1 MGLFDIFKRKRT
13 GYRRV
18 RNMEMKFLYECP
30 QCSKEKAMQLE
41 IPLVEDAK
49 HVYTQWI
56 GQSGIPS
63 PSLAKLPVV
72 TISVDEQGDYTV
84 EEIFDNLGG
93 GKSASISGERWKE
106 IEFVIGCPY
115 CGGKT
120 HFILA
125 VGVIHNPEDR
135 VLLQSVKDLPK
146 VYGLPI
152 VLLKND
158 EQGNFSIVTFLNPIS
173 ESNKATRMV
182 DLELDE
188 GQAEH
193 LLDNEDEIVRERA
206 AEIITESNT
215 AIQNNPNDVE
225 AYYKRAVAYVLEE
238 DYDSAF
244 EDLSKAIELNPDYIP
259 AITKRGAYYGIK
271 EEFDLAMSD
280 FNRAI
285 GLDPSYPPAY
295 LNRGICYYEMGNT
308 DLALNDLNKV
318 SEISSEPVLIK
329 QARQYSI
336 LCSRTNGLREC
347 EKGRAYIENRQY
359 DQAITELKRV
369 IESNPDNAAAYF
381 YLGMAYDNQENYDL
395 AVAALDKAIEF
406 DPEFP
411 GACNNRGWVY
421 LKTAHYTRAIADFSK
436 EIELNPYFV
445 AVYLN
450 RANAYHNIGQYG
462 LEVADLK
469 KALKLSTDPEQRAK
483 IQRQIEAILNK

>member
-1 MGLFDIFKRKRT
+1 MGLFDIFKRKRS
-13 GYRRV
+13 GYRQTRD
-18 RNMEMKFLYECP
+18 MEMKFLYECP
-30 QCSKEKAMQLE
+30 QCSKEEAICWE
-41 IPLVEDAK
+41 IPLVEDDK
-49 HVYTQWI
+49 HIYAQLI
-56 GQSGIPS
+56 EQSGIPS
-63 PSLAKLPVV
+63 PILVKLPVV

-93 GKSASISGERWKE
+93 GKSAPISSERWKE
-106 IEFVIGCPY
+106 IESVIGCPY
-115 CGGKT
+115 CGGET

-125 VGVIHNPEDR
+125 VCIIGNPEGSI
-135 VLLQSVKDLPK
+135 LLQKAIDMPK

-158 EQGNFSIVTFLNPIS
+158 GQGNFSIVTFLNPTF
-173 ESNKATRMV
+173 ESNKATEMA

-193 LLDNEDEIVRERA
+193 LLVDEDEIVRERA
-206 AEIITESNT
+206 AEMITESNT

-225 AYYKRAVAYVLEE
+225 AYYKRAGAYVLEK

-244 EDLSKAIELNPDYIP
+244 EDLSRAIELNPDYTP
-259 AITKRGAYYGIK
+259 AITKRGIIYGIK
-271 EEFDLAMSD
+271 EEFDLAMKD
-280 FNRAI
+280 LNRAI
-285 GLDPSYPPAY
+285 ELDPSYPPAY
-295 LNRGICYYEMGNT
+295 LNRGICYYEMRNT

-318 SEISSEPVLIK
+318 LEISSEPVLIK
-329 QARQYSI
+329 QARQYSA
-336 LCSRTNGLREC
+336 LCRRPNRLREC
-347 EKGRAYIENRQY
+347 EKGIAHIDNRRY

-369 IESNPDNAAAYF
+369 IESNPGNASAYF

-395 AVAALDKAIEF
+395 AVAAFDKAIEL

-411 GACNNRGWVY
+411 GAQNNRGWVY

-436 EIELNPYFV
+436 EIELNPDFV

-450 RANAYHNIGQYG
+450 RANAYYDIGQPG
-462 LEVADLK
+462 LAIADLK
-469 KALKLSTDPEQRAK
+469 KALGLSIDPEQIEK